1 VLDSLG
7 HSIASL
13 RDISLK
19 MVNSEDFLE
28 NSVTIDESILD
39 NLVINLDTTREESL
53 NYYTGSEVTETSIQH
68 LPEEVLQK
76 VFAKLPLKSLANAAA
91 VCFQWRRIC
100 EWPGFW
106 AKLRLSVKPTNL
118 QASPQVLALP
128 RLAALKRL
136 RIRQVNQPL
145 FQEILSHRGLR
156 ELDLRFTDLSSIPPN
171 LLAGVL
177 SKMEVV
183 VMFSSKLEKE
193 QSNALME
200 VLTQP
205 SSKLK
210 TLNIGDNWLSGVKP
224 KVFASAVSKLEH
236 LEVAETGLTA
246 PQASALLEVVSAGE
260 SRLKTLNISNNW
272 LAEVSPNL
280 LAKGLS
286 SLEHV
291 EARRCDFNQE
301 QLVNLLHKASASN
314 SRIQKLDIGGN
325 RAARDLSTELIDA
338 ARTAVRHLQ
347 LSTAGLPIVGS

>member
-1 VLDSLG
+1 
-7 HSIASL
+7 
-13 RDISLK
+13 

-28 NSVTIDESILD
+28 NSVTIEESILD
-39 NLVINLDTTREESL
+39 NLVISLDTTTMEESF
-53 NYYTGSEVTETSIQH
+53 NSYTGCAVTETFIEH

-76 VFAKLPLKSLANAAA
+76 VFSRLPLKDLANAAA
-91 VCFQWRRIC
+91 VCCQWRRIC

-106 AKLRLSVKPTNL
+106 AKLRLSVKPANL
-118 QASPQVLALP
+118 QAFPQVLALP

-136 RIRQVNQPL
+136 RVRQVNQPL
-145 FQEILSHRGLR
+145 FQEILCHRGLR
-156 ELDLRFTDLSSIPPN
+156 ELDLRYTDLSSVPPH

-177 SKMEVV
+177 SRMEVV
-183 VMFSSKLEKE
+183 VMFSSKIEKD
-193 QSNALME
+193 QSNALMDA
-200 VLTQP
+200 LAKPT
-205 SSKLK
+205 SMLK
-210 TLNIGDNWLSGVKP
+210 ALNIGDNWLSSVKP
-224 KVFASAVSKLEH
+224 KVFASAVSKLER

-246 PQASALLEVVSAGE
+246 PQAYELLEVVTSGE
-260 SRLKTLNISNNW
+260 SKLKMLNISNNW
-272 LAEVSPNL
+272 LAEVSPSL
-280 LAKGLS
+280 LAKALS

-314 SRIQKLDIGGN
+314 SKIQKLDIGGN